1 MTASEPD
8 RTFLDTNVLVYLFD
22 TQDEAKHERAR
33 SLLRE
38 MPAVSLVL
46 STQVLSEFYWATTR
60 RLSVPLDHAA
70 AAMAVDRFCRLAVVA
85 IDKEIV
91 RGAIE
96 LAEATSIAYW
106 DALVVRAASSSVC
119 QRLFTEDLNHG
130 QVIDG
135 VRVENP
141 FLQLADG

>member
-33 SLLRE
+33 SLLQE
-38 MPAVSLVL
+38 TPAASLVL

-70 AAMAVDRFCRLAVVA
+70 AATAVDRLCRLAVVA
-85 IDKEIV
+85 IDKEMV

-106 DALVVRAASSSVC
+106 DALVVRAASFSVC